1 MRVFKIDHH
10 ECFFG
15 LLDDVPGRGSE
26 RLRELGYQFEGLV
39 PLPIDELQ
47 VAYAKLENGKVVACG
62 CPVSMA
68 QQHRSKAEV
77 LIPDI
82 LPDWMEIDLSDAQQ
96 LQLNMLTGK
105 CRPVSVIK
113 RNRSTSKLV
122 TAVSIACVV
131 LMILGLQRRIDQA
144 SKQHDVITGQIDE
157 MYSEVLPVSS
167 GSSAQP
173 QAIQFQ
179 TLLNE
184 TRSTRT
190 EGTGMSEHDLVHDLA
205 QFLGDWPGIEGT
217 QVQSVVLGP
226 DLLSL
231 KLSAPDND
239 SATQL
244 IQVISDFQDWNIQ
257 NRSTTPRS
265 DSVDLDLT
273 ISRAE
278 SRGGSS

>member
-1 MRVFKIDHH
+1 MRVLKIDHH

-26 RLRELGYQFEGLV
+26 RHRELGYQFEGLV

-47 VAYAKLENGKVVACG
+47 VAYAKLDDGNVVACG

-68 QQHRSKAEV
+68 QQHRAKAEV
-77 LIPDI
+77 LIPDT
-82 LPDWMEIDLSDAQQ
+82 LPDWMEIELSNAQL
-96 LQLNMLTGK
+96 LQLNLLTGK
-105 CRPVSVIK
+105 FRPLSVIQ
-113 RNRSTSKLV
+113 RDRSTSKLV
-122 TAVSIACVV
+122 TAVSIACVM
-131 LMILGLQRRIDQA
+131 LMIIGVQRRTGQA
-144 SKQHDVITGQIDE
+144 SKHYDVITNQIDA

-167 GSSAQP
+167 GSNAQP

-179 TLLNE
+179 TLLNQA
-184 TRSTRT
+184 RSTRT

-217 QVQSVVLGP
+217 RVQSVVLGP

-239 SATQL
+239 SAAQL
-244 IQVISDFQDWNIQ
+244 IQTISDSQDWSIQ

-278 SRGGSS
+278 IRGGSS